1 MHNVTRAFGI
11 YRGVVKKTNDPL
23 HQNRIQVELQTA
35 PGELTDWVWPVEPSG
50 ITTEAPNIGQG
61 VWVSFQGGDHEF
73 PVWHGDFG
81 VNQGNSKQIH
91 IKPLSNSVSTIGLED
106 QLIFKS
112 NQNGT
117 KEVDLTATI
126 VAMATK
132 IKNHE
137 TRIASLESQIT
148 QKANISH
155 THPGL

>member
-1 MHNVTRAFGI
+1 MEKINRAFGI
-11 YRGVVKKTNDPL
+11 YRGVVKKIDDPL
-23 HQNRIQVELQTA
+23 QQNRIQVELQTA
-35 PGELTDWVWPVEPSG
+35 PGQITDWVWPVEPSG
-50 ITTEAPNIGQG
+50 ITTEAPSIGQG

-81 VNQGNSKQIH
+81 VNKSESKQIH
-91 IKPLSNSVSTIGLED
+91 IKPLKNSVSTTGLED
-106 QLIFKS
+106 QIIFKV
-112 NQNGT
+112 NNNGT
-117 KEVDLTATI
+117 REVDLTATI